1 MILGLMTS
9 GPAALC
15 GLSVVNSL
23 FYSVDSDVDCWSRW
37 VVGGVNILS
46 IQGLFDMHIFEFQ
59 LELL

>member
-1 MILGLMTS
+1 
-9 GPAALC
+9 
-15 GLSVVNSL
+15 LSVINSL